1 MEDYTL
7 NIGNGNLTINTK
19 PIVKIKT
26 SLEIVGTGTE
36 LPIEI
41 IADFTD
47 VPTHLHQMYFDS
59 FTQLYVG
66 GIKVHNCIEEGT
78 EPMTTEEKKRDWGL
92 NRLVDIF
99 TKTFKSK

>member
-1 MEDYTL
+1 MSELTL
-7 NIGNGNLTINTK
+7 DIDKGDLTINTK

-41 IADFTD
+41 VGDFTD

-78 EPMTTEEKKRDWGL
+78 EPMTTEGKKRDLGL

-99 TKTFKSK
+99 TKIFKS

>member
-1 MEDYTL
+1 MSELTL
-7 NIGNGNLTINTK
+7 DIDKGDLTINTK

-41 IADFTD
+41 VGDFTD
-47 VPTHLHQMYFDS
+47 VPTHLHEMYFDS
-59 FTQLYVG
+59 FTQLYVRG
-66 GIKVHNCIEEGT
+66 VKVYNNT
-78 EPMTTEEKKRDWGL
+78 EKEPQPMTIKEKKRDWRL

-99 TKTFKSK
+99 TKTFKS